1 MKPLSSST
9 AINLLDR
16 IEYAFNGEVRSVV
29 IDSPSVMSLT
39 ISVQDR
45 GREFDWID
53 IQFEVSGITDA
64 RLVDEDK
71 LAYIDMDDGISIVF
85 EKNQAGIAIGKYT
98 TLTNLTNSSL
108 YLLGTNIKFEELNFS
123 G

>member
-16 IEYAFNGEVRSVV
+16 IEYAFNGEVRSIV
-29 IDSPSVMSLT
+29 IDHPAVMSLT
-39 ISVQDR
+39 LSVQDR

-53 IQFEVSGITDA
+53 IRFEVSGITDA
-64 RLVDEDK
+64 RLMNEDK

-85 EKNQAGIAIGKYT
+85 EKGQAGIAVGKYT
-98 TLTNLTNSSL
+98 TLTNLTDSPL
-108 YLLGTNIKFEELNFS
+108 YLLGTGIKFEELNFS